1 MRASLKDLEVTQV
14 SQDVTFLLCQ
24 LISKYSKYRG
34 SCQAL
39 GNLSDLPLAPRV
51 SAGWQ
56 TQGSSHATVCVVAVQ
71 ARVCGLLELSG
82 GQLALKALISPGPRT
97 FLNGSCCIHYL

>member
-24 LISKYSKYRG
+24 LTSKYSKYRG

-51 SAGWQ
+51 SAGRQ
-56 TQGSSHATVCVVAVQ
+56 TQGSSRPTVC
-71 ARVCGLLELSG
+71 G
-82 GQLALKALISPGPRT
+82 GSASSCVWTAGTIWRTASFKGIDKPWPEDIS
-97 FLNGSCCIHYL
+97 